1 MRYSVPS
8 AVYIEAVDTTT
19 TVATSHT
26 LRRGITICTMAVA
39 SHIRSIAMVEDVITT
54 SHIMDDL
61 VAVVI
66 VEMITTDEVVT
77 MAQVAD
83 SGTHRQK

>member
-1 MRYSVPS
+1 
-8 AVYIEAVDTTT
+8 
-19 TVATSHT
+19 
-26 LRRGITICTMAVA
+26 
-39 SHIRSIAMVEDVITT
+39 MVEDVITT

-83 SGTHRQK
+83 SSTHRQK